1 MGLKKSSS
9 TPDLSEK
16 VNNVFSG
23 ISTKIPSELA
33 PYTLRL
39 PKNFMDKLMEESK
52 RRGLKRADLVRQ
64 AIYEFME
71 KEDL

>member
-1 MGLKKSSS
+1 MGLKKSS
-9 TPDLSEK
+9 PDLSEK
-16 VNNVFSG
+16 ISSVFSG
-23 ISTKIPSELA
+23 VPSKIPSELA

-39 PKNFMDKLMEESK
+39 PRNFMDKLMDEAK

-64 AIYEFME
+64 AIFEFIE